1 MAVHIGKP
9 APDFETKAY
18 VNGEIINVK
27 LSDYRGKWVLLYF
40 YPGDFTFVCPTELTQ
55 VALKYE
61 ALKELGAEILAI
73 SVDSPYTHKAWQEVE
88 LSKMVPGGLPFPM
101 LSDVG
106 GDIGRLYGVYDE
118 DYKVDLRGSFL
129 IDPDGNLQAME
140 VLAPAIGR
148 NAVEMLR
155 QLKACVHVRQSGG
168 KEATPA
174 GWEPGKK
181 TLTPEPGLAGR
192 VCEIWSPDTT

>member
-1 MAVHIGKP
+1 MTVRIGKQ
-9 APDFETKAY
+9 APEFETKAY
-18 VNGEIINVK
+18 LNGEIVNVK

-55 VALKYE
+55 VATKYQ

-129 IDPDGNLQAME
+129 IDPDGNVQAME

-148 NAVEMLR
+148 NAAEMLR
-155 QLKACVHVRQSGG
+155 QLKACVRVRQSGG

-181 TLTPEPGLAGR
+181 TLTPEPGLSGR
-192 VCEIWSPDTT
+192 VCEIWSPEST